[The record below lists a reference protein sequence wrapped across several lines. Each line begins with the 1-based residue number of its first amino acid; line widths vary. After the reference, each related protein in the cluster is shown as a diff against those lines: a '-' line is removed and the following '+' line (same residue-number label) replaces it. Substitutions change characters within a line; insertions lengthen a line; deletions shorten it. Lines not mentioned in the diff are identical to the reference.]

1 MQALRP
7 ALTRLLLSAALGL
20 SSVVA
25 HAQGA
30 ATDAGKQA
38 LIDRILVL
46 FHPENAVLIAVQR
59 PAKETMQK
67 SAIALQTAHVPKERV
82 DKALK
87 DISTDVQKYI
97 DTATP
102 LAAASAKKNV
112 GPAVGP
118 IFAENFT
125 VDELRQILALL
136 ESPVKAKFEKLV
148 PRMEDAVGQKVQAEV
163 APQINKDIQAM
174 NESAGTKLR
183 VAATLN

>member
-7 ALTRLLLSAALGL
+7 TLARILLSAALGL
-20 SSVVA
+20 SSVA

-30 ATDAGKQA
+30 APDAEKQK

-46 FHPENAVLIAVQR
+46 FHPENAVLMAVQR
-59 PAKETMQK
+59 PATETMQK

-82 DKALK
+82 DKTLK
-87 DISTDVQKYI
+87 DIGTDVQKYI

-102 LAAASAKKNV
+102 LAVASAKKNV
-112 GPAVGP
+112 GPAVAP
-118 IFAENFT
+118 LFAQNFT
-125 VDELRQILALL
+125 VDELRQIIALL
-136 ESPVKAKFEKLV
+136 ESPVKAKFDKLV
-148 PRMEDAVGQKVQAEV
+148 PQMEDAVGQKVKAEV
-163 APQINKDIQAM
+163 APEINKEIQTM